1 VVADHLTGPLVSP
14 SVPPATVGPQTFRH
28 RGSHPIDRCAEGGRL
43 SEGAT
48 MTIRYGFLSTHPPT
62 RCGLATFNSAL
73 AAHLAEVAG
82 PSGIVRV
89 AVNGDDVTPAAGVA
103 HTWVDTTPAGW
114 RDSAEVLN
122 TFDVAVVQ
130 HEYGIYPG
138 RDGGEVL
145 SVLRRL
151 TVPSIVVLHTVL
163 TQPTPRQKSL
173 LEQIVAAA
181 GAVVAITEA
190 AHDRLLLGYAVDP
203 AKVCVIPHGVSDF
216 AGEPARRYDDRP
228 HLLTW
233 GLLGPGKGIEWALR
247 ALARLQSVKPAPVY
261 TVAGRTHPKVVEQH
275 GEAYRA
281 SLHQLGAALGI
292 AHDVHYESA
301 YLDDTALGDLIRS
314 ADVVVLPY
322 DSTEQVTSGVLVEA
336 VAAGIPVVA
345 TAFPHAVE
353 LLTDG
358 PGLLVPHRNPAALA
372 AAVRKI
378 LTKPALAAELRTRG
392 GHAEPVLRWPAVAQ
406 RYQDLATALIGARA
420 RPVAVAGA

>member
-1 VVADHLTGPLVSP
+1 
-14 SVPPATVGPQTFRH
+14 
-28 RGSHPIDRCAEGGRL
+28 
-43 SEGAT
+43 

-62 RCGLATFNSAL
+62 RCGLATFNAAL
-73 AAHLAEVAG
+73 STHLSEVAG

-89 AVNGDDVTPAAGVA
+89 ATTSDDIRPSPGVA
-103 HTWVDTTPAGW
+103 HTWLDTTPSGW

-163 TQPTPRQKSL
+163 TNPTPRQKSL
-173 LEQIVAAA
+173 LEQIVVAA
-181 GAVVAITEA
+181 GAVVTITEA

-203 AKVCVIPHGVSDF
+203 AKICVIPHGASDY
-216 AGEPARRYDDRP
+216 AGEPARRHDNRP

-247 ALARLQSVKPAPVY
+247 ALARLRNLDPAPVY

-281 SLHQLGAALGI
+281 SLHRLGASLGV
-292 AHDVHYESA
+292 AHDVNYESA
-301 YLDDTALGDLIRS
+301 YLDDSALGDLIRS

-336 VAAGIPVVA
+336 VAARIPVVA

-372 AAVRKI
+372 TAVRKI
-378 LTKPALAAELRTRG
+378 LTKPALAAELRERS
-392 GHAEPVLRWPAVAQ
+392 GHAEPAVRWPAVAL
-406 RYQDLATALIGARA
+406 RYRQLASTLMGAGA
-420 RPVAVAGA
+420 RPVTAAGV